1 MPCNQPPAVTA
12 TQPADYRGPQ
22 QMELSRKGKH
32 LIYPLTYPPHS
43 DT

>member
-1 MPCNQPPAVTA
+1 VQQTA
-12 TQPADYRGPQ
+12 RRDGAQSADVSGPQ

-32 LIYPLTYPPHS
+32 LIYQLTYPPHS